1 MFYYRCCEL
10 LLFDLSSE
18 GKLTRCH
25 GDDAV
30 LSLTAPPWSLA
41 FDWSDRLWVCLPHP
55 AEPLLCYRLDGSRQ
69 LLKVVEDNSLLKC
82 LGKWDLLKGTNDLC
96 NMVDTDT
103 PSLSLSLSL
112 SPPPFQMLLV
122 VKRTG
127 VRCESK
133 FMTTCLVTSLVRKS
147 D

>member
-30 LSLTAPPWSLA
+30 LSLAAPPWSLA

-82 LGKWDLLKGTNDLC
+82 LGKWDLLKGNND
-96 NMVDTDT
+96 M
-103 PSLSLSLSL
+103 
-112 SPPPFQMLLV
+112 
-122 VKRTG
+122 
-127 VRCESK
+127 
-133 FMTTCLVTSLVRKS
+133 
-147 D
+147 